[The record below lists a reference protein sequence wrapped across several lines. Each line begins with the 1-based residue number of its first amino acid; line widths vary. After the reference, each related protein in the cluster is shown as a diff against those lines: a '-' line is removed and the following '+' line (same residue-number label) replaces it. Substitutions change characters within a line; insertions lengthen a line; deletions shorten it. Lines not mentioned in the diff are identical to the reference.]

1 MANPKI
7 KKHYLWQEYYT
18 KAINFGASPSQ
29 ASKIAN
35 EKWDAQYAT
44 KNSNTTKKTTT
55 KKVVT
60 PKPKTEPKP
69 KTVTP
74 AKPKTAPKV
83 RGGGGMRGPINLG
96 GGGGALGKIK

>member
-7 KKHYLWQEYYT
+7 KKHYLWQEYYS

-35 EKWDAQYAT
+35 EKWDAQYNT
-44 KNSNTTKKTTT
+44 KNSNTA

-69 KTVTP
+69 KVAAST
-74 AKPKTAPKV
+74 KPKTTTKV
-83 RGGGGMRGPINLG
+83 RGGSGMRGPISLG
-96 GGGGALGKIK
+96 GSGGLGKIK